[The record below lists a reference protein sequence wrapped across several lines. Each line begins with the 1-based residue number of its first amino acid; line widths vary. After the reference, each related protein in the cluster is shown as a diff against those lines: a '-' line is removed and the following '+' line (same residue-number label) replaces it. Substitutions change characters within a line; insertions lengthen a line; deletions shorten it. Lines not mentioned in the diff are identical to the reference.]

1 MYLVDTDIW
10 GQGSNTKVFEGLR
23 LSGHGRQLYWENTCV
38 MGGWSQ
44 VLLSKIMS
52 LKVADDYSIIMCEK
66 LLTCG
71 LATRYD
77 RCVTATF

>member
-1 MYLVDTDIW
+1 MYLEDTDIW
-10 GQGSNTKVFEGLR
+10 GQRSNTKAFEGLR

-38 MGGWSQ
+38 MGGL

-52 LKVADDYSIIMCEK
+52 LKEADDYSIIMCEK